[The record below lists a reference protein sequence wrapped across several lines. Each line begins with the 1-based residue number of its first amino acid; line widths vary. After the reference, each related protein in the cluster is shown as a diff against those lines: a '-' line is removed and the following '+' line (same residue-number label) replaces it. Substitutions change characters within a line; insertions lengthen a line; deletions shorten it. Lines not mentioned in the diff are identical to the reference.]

1 MDPSFGGILDQDT
14 DNLILQQ
21 GGLEAS
27 AKPGITL
34 GNFQEVRIRHFQ
46 KAIDKYM
53 AMEPKIPDWKKLQR
67 RPENEPLGEAT
78 PVGDVLGYPRAKAN
92 KESRR

>member
-14 DNLILQQ
+14 ENLILQQ

-34 GNFQEVRIRHFQ
+34 GNYQEIRIRHFE

-67 RPENEPLGEAT
+67 R
-78 PVGDVLGYPRAKAN
+78 
-92 KESRR
+92 

>member
-1 MDPSFGGILDQDT
+1 MDPKFGAILDQDT
-14 DNLILQQ
+14 ENLILQQ

-34 GNFQEVRIRHFQ
+34 GNFQEVRIRHFE

-53 AMEPKIPDWKKLQR
+53 AMEPRIPDWKKLQR
-67 RPENEPLGEAT
+67 RT
-78 PVGDVLGYPRAKAN
+78 
-92 KESRR
+92 